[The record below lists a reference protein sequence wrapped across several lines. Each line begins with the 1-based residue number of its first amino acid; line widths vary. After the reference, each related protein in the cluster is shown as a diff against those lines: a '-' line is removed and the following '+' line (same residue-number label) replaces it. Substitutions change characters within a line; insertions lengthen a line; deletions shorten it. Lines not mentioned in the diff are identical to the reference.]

1 VSNSDLRLSRQT
13 GGVHISDWESELLQL
28 RCESRVAV
36 QALQQGIYFGFDE
49 TGVTLDISSVE
60 PLERFVGL
68 IPERI
73 NPGDLVRILRE
84 FMRLMRP

>member
-1 VSNSDLRLSRQT
+1 M
-13 GGVHISDWESELLQL
+13 HISDWEIELLQL
-28 RCESRVAV
+28 RCESRVVV

-49 TGVTLDISSVE
+49 TGITLDISSVE

-73 NPGDLVRILRE
+73 NPGDLVSILWE
-84 FMRLMRP
+84 FMN